1 MKIWM
6 AILMLGGV
14 LWLPSAPVSAQA
26 PDGYAFSVQ
35 DRSGGGGRR
44 EARQPARVVQPPPPP
59 PVQRER
65 ARGQL
70 SDEDR
75 RQLHR
80 DLEKANREL
89 YRGRR

>member
-6 AILMLGGV
+6 TLLMLGGALCLQSV
-14 LWLPSAPVSAQA
+14 PAPAQA
-26 PDGYAFSVQ
+26 YDGVTFSMQ
-35 DRSGGGGRR
+35 DRGGGGGRR
-44 EARQPARVVQPPPPP
+44 EARQPARDTRVQPPAP
-59 PVQRER
+59 PVQR

-89 YRGRR
+89 YRGKR